1 MYVVCTLYLCST
13 PQCLNSPF
21 FDHVEVVET
30 KNVATAAKKCPGGPL
45 EGPGGGGSREGPGD
59 AL

>member
-1 MYVVCTLYLCST
+1 MYLCST